1 MNRAFR
7 WLTIPC
13 LAWAALFPFRLQA
26 ADDRE
31 AGTQKAW
38 DMLDTAAASRKTG
51 ERADGIRA
59 LGLLRNDVHARNL
72 ARHALDD
79 PKPEVRV
86 RAATALGQMRSTES
100 IPWLRKLLSDK
111 KLPVVMAAAHALR
124 DLKDESSA
132 YAIYFDV
139 LTGARKSNDGLI
151 AQQLETL
158 HNPKELAKIGFSEG
172 IGFVP
177 FAGIGWEAYRTMHKK
192 DPNPVRAVAASF
204 LAHDPDP
211 ATAAALVKATHDKNW
226 IVRAAAIEAIAERE
240 DPSLEPKVEPGFA
253 DRNAR
258 VRYAAAAAVIR
269 LSSVAD
275 GHREKEQEAD
285 QSDAAHSSGK

>member
-1 MNRAFR
+1 MSRLFR
-7 WLTIPC
+7 CLTILC
-13 LAWAALFPFRLQA
+13 LALAALLPLRIRA
-26 ADDRE
+26 ATDNE
-31 AGTQKAW
+31 AGTRKAW
-38 DMLDTAAASRKTG
+38 DMLDTAAASQKTG
-51 ERADGIRA
+51 ERTNSISA

-72 ARHALDD
+72 ARHALED

-86 RAATALGQMRSTES
+86 AAATALGQMRCTES
-100 IPWLRKLLSDK
+100 IPWLRKRLSDR
-111 KLPVVMAAAHALR
+111 KLPVVMAAAPSLR
-124 DLKDESSA
+124 DLKDDTSA
-132 YAIYFDV
+132 YAIYYDV
-139 LTGARKSNDGLI
+139 LAGARKSNDGLV

-177 FAGIGWEAYRTMHKK
+177 LAGICWDAYRTMHKK

-211 ATAAALVKATHDKNW
+211 ASAAALVKATRDKNW
-226 IVRAAAIEAIAERE
+226 IVRAAAMGAIAERE
-240 DPSLEPKVEPGFA
+240 DPSLRDRVEPAFA

-258 VRYAAAAAVIR
+258 VRYTAAAVVIR

-275 GHREKEQEAD
+275 RKEKEKEAD
-285 QSDAAHSSGK
+285 KTDVAHSSGK